1 MYENKTSL
9 IVHNN
14 YCKNTE
20 TKLSEIQDK
29 QPFILFIGPFI
40 SRKNLHMASVHVK
53 GQWSVWIFAL
63 A

>member
-9 IVHNN
+9 IV

-20 TKLSEIQDK
+20 TQLSEIQDN
-29 QPFILFIGPFI
+29 QLFILFIGPFL
-40 SRKNLHMASVHVK
+40 SGKNLHVASVHVK
-53 GQWSVWIFAL
+53 GRWSAWIFAL